1 VSGDGR
7 GRQTA
12 GGKSCDACGE
22 RPATIRYAEMVDGAL
37 STWNLCE
44 KCAREKGVTGSLSSF
59 STPLVNVLMG
69 LLGEP
74 EARRSE
80 EPVPRCPRCGMTYED
95 FRRTGRLGC
104 GGCYET
110 FRDELTPLLR
120 RIHGSTRHAGRVPS
134 THADDAVERSELRR
148 LRGEL
153 SSAVRREEYERA
165 AEIRDRIRRLER
177 EVARAGGSDV
187 DV

>member
-1 VSGDGR
+1 M
-7 GRQTA
+7 
-12 GGKSCDACGE
+12 SCDVCGE
-22 RPATIRYAEMVDGAL
+22 RPATIRYAEMVDGTL

-74 EARRSE
+74 TGRRPE
-80 EPVPRCPRCGMTYED
+80 EPGPQCPRCGSTYEG

-104 GGCYET
+104 SGCYET
-110 FRDELTPLLR
+110 FRDDLTPLLR
-120 RIHGSTRHAGRVPS
+120 RIHGGTQHAGRVPS
-134 THADDAVERSELRR
+134 THADDVAEKGELRR

-153 SSAVRREEYERA
+153 SRAVRREEYERA
-165 AEIRDRIRRLER
+165 AEIRDRIRRLEVA
-177 EVARAGGSDV
+177 VARPGGSDV